1 MNFRN
6 AEMASFAAPR
16 RGLALILG
24 AVVVAAVVYVLRFVG
39 PYLSLDPVYY
49 DYFWPWRY
57 ALWAHLAGGVTA
69 LLIGPIQLWLGL
81 TGRRLDLH
89 RRLGTVYLWA
99 VGLSLSGASYLIAKE
114 IRTDWVFASGLLGL
128 ACAWTVTTGF
138 GYLAIRRNHRQQHRE
153 WMIRSY
159 VVASAFVFFRIF
171 VDLLHAAGV
180 HGPTGSGTSEELKMA
195 AWLCWA
201 VPLLLTE
208 PLIQWR
214 HLRRNKMGAQRSLQ
228 MTEVEGL
235 SRP

>member
-1 MNFRN
+1 VNIRN
-6 AEMASFAAPR
+6 SEIPNAAPAR
-16 RGLALILG
+16 RRLILILS
-24 AVVVAAVVYVLRFVG
+24 AVVVVAVVYVIRFVC

-57 ALWAHLAGGVTA
+57 ALWTHLAGGVTA
-69 LLIGPIQLWLGL
+69 LLVGPIQLWLGM
-81 TGRRLDLH
+81 TGRRLDIH
-89 RRLGTVYLWA
+89 RRLGKVYLA
-99 VGLSLSGASYLIAKE
+99 ALVVSLTGASYLIAKE

-128 ACAWTVTTGF
+128 ACAWTVTTGC
-138 GYLAIRRNHRQQHRE
+138 GYLAIRRNHREQHRE

-159 VVASAFVFFRIF
+159 VVASAFVFFRVF

-180 HGPTGSGTSEELKMA
+180 HGPTGSGTPEELKIA

-214 HLRRNKMGAQRSLQ
+214 HVRRTDTTA
-228 MTEVEGL
+228 
-235 SRP
+235 